1 MARDP
6 SDVYDDWYL
15 KQEEKVDEF
24 IDTID
29 DPEDPREKLKRYDR
43 ALEKAEALLLECRK
57 REAATEGLYENSK
70 DAQEKLDDLIKDKEQ
85 YLSEWFE
92 EELAEYLEDQKERQ
106 EAKREAAKA
115 QKKRNLAK
123 ERILAT
129 FMERKEITLV
139 ELEKIHPDF
148 KDQIRAAV
156 VELDGDGLVE
166 RFKIKNRLAVKLK
179 SKDGLVNDGNVAK
192 AKEVRKPKKPPQ
204 QAPERSKMC
213 EFVEN
218 DEKPVVFDE
227 GEKRARSGFSD
238 FAAKEKSLSG
248 SEKKPE
254 GKGSTFLLTAIIF
267 AVIVYFVFF

>member
-29 DPEDPREKLKRYDR
+29 DPEDPREKLNRYDR
-43 ALEKAEALLLECRK
+43 AIEKAEALLLECRK

-70 DAQEKLDDLIKDKEQ
+70 DAQEKLERLIKDKEQ

-129 FMERKEITLV
+129 LMERKEITLV
-139 ELEKIHPDF
+139 ELEKMHPDF

-156 VELDGDGLVE
+156 VELDDAGLVE
-166 RFKIKNRLAVKLK
+166 RFKIKNRLAVRLMAEE
-179 SKDGLVNDGNVAK
+179 DIVK
-192 AKEVRKPKKPPQ
+192 AKEARKPKNPPRKT
-204 QAPERSKMC
+204 ERSKRC
-213 EFVEN
+213 EYDES
-218 DEKPVVFDE
+218 DEKLFVS
-227 GEKRARSGFSD
+227 GEEETRARSNFSG
-238 FAAKEKSLSG
+238 FAAKEKSLSP
-248 SEKKPE
+248 EKKSE
-254 GKGSTFLLTAIIF
+254 GKGGTFLLTAIIF